1 MGAQSPTYLTP
12 ANSQIQFIYIGIWL
26 KLKIVQVQH
35 FFPNLIIQI
44 KQNISNSKNI
54 NENEHSTA
62 TNIMNLKHL
71 NIVTILLDHGNIALV
86 YSKN

>member
-44 KQNISNSKNI
+44 KQKQ
-54 NENEHSTA
+54 
-62 TNIMNLKHL
+62 K
-71 NIVTILLDHGNIALV
+71 
-86 YSKN
+86 